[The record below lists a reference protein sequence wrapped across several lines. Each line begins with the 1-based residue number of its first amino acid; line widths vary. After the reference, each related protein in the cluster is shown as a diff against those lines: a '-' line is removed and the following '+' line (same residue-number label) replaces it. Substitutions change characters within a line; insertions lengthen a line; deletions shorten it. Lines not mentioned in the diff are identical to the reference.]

1 MEAHQAIWDARYE
14 RVRREAR
21 TIPGEPWLD
30 AWLDRV
36 PAGSPRR
43 ALDVGCGSGH
53 NARLLLDRGF
63 EVTAIDFAPN
73 ALELCR
79 REAPGARIVLIDIRN
94 GLPFERG
101 AFELVVADLSLHY
114 FAWDVTTEAVH
125 DIERCLVSRGL
136 LAARF
141 NSTGDHQYGAADGE
155 PIGGDPRLRAV
166 RGIEK
171 RFFTEDCVRRL
182 IAPPWRVLD
191 LAEKTTLRF
200 GAPKVMWELVAVN
213 EATREP
219 FSEAADPGR

>member
-14 RVRREAR
+14 RVRREER

-30 AWLDRV
+30 ARLDRV
-36 PAGSPRR
+36 PAGSRRR

-79 REAPGARIVLIDIRN
+79 REAPGARTVLIDIRS
-94 GLPFERG
+94 GLPFEDR

-114 FAWDVTTEAVH
+114 FRWEVTV
-125 DIERCLVSRGL
+125 DIVSGIERCLVPRGL

-155 PIGGDPRLRAV
+155 PIGGDVRFRAV

-171 RFFTEDCVRRL
+171 RFFTGECVRRL
-182 IAPPWRVLD
+182 MAAPWRVID
-191 LAEKTTLRF
+191 LAERTTLRF
-200 GAPKVMWELVAVN
+200 GDPKVMWELIASR
-213 EATREP
+213 AEP
-219 FSEAADPGR
+219 RD